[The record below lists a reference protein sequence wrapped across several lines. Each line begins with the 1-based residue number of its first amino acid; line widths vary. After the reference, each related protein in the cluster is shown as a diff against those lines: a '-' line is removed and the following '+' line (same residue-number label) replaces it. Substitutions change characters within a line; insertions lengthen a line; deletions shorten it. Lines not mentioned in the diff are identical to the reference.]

1 MTRTTSMIH
10 AAVLTTLGVAAL
22 LASGLA
28 SADPRDDGARRGPS
42 AVHGP
47 APAHQHYDAR
57 FSHNHAYLDRGYVV
71 GGLPRDRIVVNHG
84 HDRFFYSGGIWYA
97 PRGAGFVVVGPPIGV
112 FIPVLPPY
120 YSTVWFGGVPY
131 YYANDTYYMWSA
143 PDNGYEVVAPPTG
156 AVNAAPDADA
166 PPPPTTTQLFI
177 YPRNGQSADQQSKD
191 KYECHAWAASQSG
204 FDPTLAGG
212 NVPPDQFGA
221 KSTDYYRAMGACL
234 QGRGYS
240 VE

>member
-1 MTRTTSMIH
+1 MTRTTSMIR
-10 AAVLTTLGVAAL
+10 ATVLTTLGVAAL
-22 LASGLA
+22 LGSGLT
-28 SADPRDDGARRGPS
+28 SADPRDDASRHGP
-42 AVHGP
+42 AAAHGP

-71 GGLPRDRIVVNHG
+71 GALPRDRLVVNHG

-131 YYANDTYYMWSA
+131 YYANDTYYMWNA
-143 PDNGYEVVAPPTG
+143 PDNGYEVVAPPSG